1 MKRIGITCYPTLGGS
16 GVIATE
22 LGKML
27 AEQGHEIHFITSS
40 MPFRLD
46 RIYPNIYYHEVE
58 ISNYPVFQY
67 PPYDLALAA
76 KMAEVVDREHI
87 EILHVHYAMP
97 HAISAILARDLA
109 DHPVKVVT
117 TLHGTDITVL
127 GFDPTFKKM
136 ISHGIEQSDAV
147 TAVSNSL
154 VKQTKEK
161 LGVKKDI
168 SVIYN
173 FVNEQE
179 YYKRN
184 LNHIKKQYN
193 IKSDEKVVIHIS
205 NFRKVKR
212 VEDVIHT
219 FSKIQSKI
227 KAKLLLVGD
236 GPETSTAFQLVKKL
250 GLEQYVLFLGK
261 QKNISELLSISDL
274 KLLLSEQESF
284 GVVLLEA
291 MTCKVPC
298 IGTRVGGIPEVVE
311 HGKTGYLVE
320 LGDITQA
327 AAYGIEL
334 LTNEEKWQAFSDD
347 ALVFAKTNFH
357 SEHILKQYN
366 ELYDDVLSR

>member
-1 MKRIGITCYPTLGGS
+1 MKKIGITCYPTLGGS

-27 AEQGHEIHFITSS
+27 EEQGHEIHFITSS

-97 HAISAILARDLA
+97 HAISAILARDLT

-161 LGVKKDI
+161 LGVKRDI

-184 LNHIKKQYN
+184 LIHIKKQYN

-219 FSKIQSKI
+219 FSKIQSKV

-236 GPETSTAFQLVKKL
+236 GPETSTAFRLVKKL
-250 GLEQYVLFLGK
+250 GLEQHVLFLGK
-261 QKNISELLSISDL
+261 QKKVSELLSISDL

-291 MTCKVPC
+291 MMCKVPC
-298 IGTRVGGIPEVVE
+298 IGTRVGGIPEVVD

-320 LGDITQA
+320 LGDIDQA

-347 ALVFAKTNFH
+347 ALVFAKTHFH

-366 ELYDDVLSR
+366 ELYNDVLSR

>member
-1 MKRIGITCYPTLGGS
+1 
-16 GVIATE
+16 
-22 LGKML
+22 
-27 AEQGHEIHFITSS
+27 
-40 MPFRLD
+40 
-46 RIYPNIYYHEVE
+46 
-58 ISNYPVFQY
+58 
-67 PPYDLALAA
+67 
-76 KMAEVVDREHI
+76 
-87 EILHVHYAMP
+87 
-97 HAISAILARDLA
+97 
-109 DHPVKVVT
+109 
-117 TLHGTDITVL
+117 
-127 GFDPTFKKM
+127 
-136 ISHGIEQSDAV
+136 
-147 TAVSNSL
+147 
-154 VKQTKEK
+154 
-161 LGVKKDI
+161 
-168 SVIYN
+168 
-173 FVNEQE
+173 
-179 YYKRN
+179 
-184 LNHIKKQYN
+184 
-193 IKSDEKVVIHIS
+193 KSDEKVVIHIS

-298 IGTRVGGIPEVVE
+298 IGTRVGGMPEVVE

-347 ALVFAKTNFH
+347 ALVFAKTHFH
-357 SEHILKQYN
+357 SEHILNQYN
-366 ELYDDVLSR
+366 ELLDVVLSRLLQSNPQFLKTGYMLLKQFKATVMKPILSGDVFLTYYRIDVLVILILQPLLHLRTSPICFQLSFLWALSMERSLFDIINNPMK

>member
-347 ALVFAKTNFH
+347 ALVFAKTHFH